1 MWRPASPITRTLLLG
16 SLALGVPGGLG
27 AQVSPPAAGSPHA
40 DPASPGSI
48 TIPIALEKGT
58 PLSIALNEPVGIRSG
73 EPVEGVLLQP
83 IYSFDREEVPA
94 GSKVLGRIAAVK
106 NASRMQRSQA
116 IMRGDFSPLRT
127 AEVEFDTLVPPDGR
141 RLPIETSVSP
151 GAPQVVHLETAD
163 QGKKPGAVSSAVAS
177 AKQQVYTEKQEIMT
191 AVKQPR
197 RLHRLKEMLI
207 SELPYHR
214 PRLAAGTRYSAELT
228 SSVALGSMQVPAAE
242 LRSVGQT
249 PPAGSLLQAALL
261 TPLSSATAQRGTPVK
276 AIVTRPLFS
285 DDHQLIV
292 PEGSMLEGMVVQA
305 KPAERLKLHRGGLL
319 RFTFNRIETPDR
331 IGTPHETAHPVAASL
346 AAVDVDKQERV
357 KLDSEG
363 GAHSTTSKMD
373 YTAPAIAVLIA
384 ATAAQSDVDVRPG
397 GRVYSDTQGP
407 ASGQILGGGLGYRLV
422 GAVLALG
429 VQYRPVTAA
438 LAAYGAAWSVYSHL
452 LSRGQEITFP
462 EDTPMQI
469 RFGEQH
475 ARPAAPST
483 PAAPAKPG
491 A

>member
-1 MWRPASPITRTLLLG
+1 MCKTSSLVTRGLLLG
-16 SLALGVPGGLG
+16 SLALGMPGGLG
-27 AQVSPPAAGSPHA
+27 AQVTSAAAASPQA
-40 DPASPGSI
+40 DRASPGSV
-48 TIPIALEKGT
+48 TIPITLEKGT
-58 PLSIALNEPVGIRSG
+58 ALSIALKRRVPIRSG

-83 IYSFDREEVPA
+83 IYSFDREVVPA
-94 GSKVLGRIAAVK
+94 GSKVLGRVATVK
-106 NASRMQRSQA
+106 NASRLRRSQA

-127 AEVEFDTLVPPDGR
+127 AEVEFDALVPPDGR

-151 GAPQVVHLETAD
+151 GAAQVVHLETAD
-163 QGKKPGAVSSAVAS
+163 QGKKPGVVSSAVAS
-177 AKQQVYTEKQEIMT
+177 ARQQVGTEKKEVIT
-191 AVKQPR
+191 ALKQPGR
-197 RLHRLKEMLI
+197 MHRVKEMLI

-214 PRLAAGTRYSAELT
+214 ARLAAGTRYSAELK
-228 SSVALGSMQVPAAE
+228 SSASLGSVQIPAAE
-242 LRSVGQT
+242 LKSLGQT
-249 PPAGSLLQAALL
+249 PPAGSLLEAALL
-261 TPLSSATAQRGTPVK
+261 TPLSSATAHRGTRVE

-285 DDHQLIV
+285 ADHQLIV
-292 PEGSMLEGMVVQA
+292 PQGSTLEGMVVQA
-305 KPAERLKLHRGGLL
+305 KPAERLKLHRGGVL
-319 RFTFNRIETPDR
+319 RFTFNKIETPHGAAR
-331 IGTPHETAHPVAASL
+331 PVAASL

-373 YTAPAIAVLIA
+373 YAAPALAVLIA
-384 ATAAQSDVDVRPG
+384 ASAAQSDVDVRPG
-397 GRVYSDTQGP
+397 RVYNDTQGP

-438 LAAYGAAWSVYSHL
+438 LAAYGAAWSIYSHL
-452 LSRGQEITFP
+452 LSRGPEITFP

-475 ARPAAPST
+475 APPATASNPAP
-483 PAAPAKPG
+483 PAKPG